1 LRESAI
7 AFFSDADISAAVL
20 GEHAKALTT
29 EPAAKQPKTEKTRS
43 LAPTAERTKGQ
54 RMTAKL

>member
-1 LRESAI
+1 M
-7 AFFSDADISAAVL
+7 SAAVL

-43 LAPTAERTKGQ
+43 LATTAKRKKGQ
-54 RMTAKL
+54 PMPAKL